1 MGAAG
6 RGVEEF
12 ENCLPR
18 TRCQA
23 SACGQVDLA
32 FALALALALALF
44 VVAPCPLWSRGAIEN
59 RALLT
64 PRLDLSCGP
73 GVRKGLL
80 LVGSGRAFSDL
91 VPLTLVPVGTATVPA
106 VGLRIGLAT
115 TGFDEE
121 ALRPGAETN
130 VSLDLATRFKK

>member
-12 ENCLPR
+12 ANLPAR

-32 FALALALALALF
+32 FALALALL
-44 VVAPCPLWSRGAIEN
+44 VVARSPRRSCGAVEN
-59 RALLT
+59 RTLLT
-64 PRLDLSCGP
+64 RAGLDLSCGP

-80 LVGSGRAFSDL
+80 LVARARAFLDL
-91 VPLTLVPVGTATVPA
+91 VSLTLVPVGTETVPA
-106 VGLRIGLAT
+106 VGSRIGLAM

-121 ALRPGAETN
+121 ALRLGAETDGSL
-130 VSLDLATRFKK
+130 VSATWFKKCV